1 MVGKK
6 EVVLKP
12 MTLAEMDKFKV
23 LKTKVIEGK
32 DLEAKNSGVATEA
45 TKTKPDQRTV
55 PQIPADLSKDCT
67 DFSPKDL
74 LKPLCPMHDY
84 CTDFVKGTSCPVSNI
99 GDAELKIHASEQ
111 GKLEVMQQ
119 GFKETAIVDNVEIE
133 QVLCNKYEAE
143 AKYMKDKVTYF
154 EVDVAYQSK
163 ILLTTAP
170 HQLFKILILSY
181 LKNLMIQL
189 DW

>member
-6 EVVLKP
+6 KVVLKP
-12 MTLAEMDKFKV
+12 MTLAEVDKFKV

-45 TKTKPDQRTV
+45 TKTKPDQRIEV

-67 DFSPKDL
+67 DFSLKDL
-74 LKPLCPMHDY
+74 LKPLCPMHEY
-84 CTDFVKGTSCPVSNI
+84 STDFVKGTSCLVSNI

-111 GKLEVMQQ
+111 GKLEVMQH
-119 GFKETAIVDNVEIE
+119 GFKEMAIVDNVEIE
-133 QVLCNKYEAE
+133 QVLCYKYEAE

-154 EVDVAYQSK
+154 D
-163 ILLTTAP
+163 
-170 HQLFKILILSY
+170 
-181 LKNLMIQL
+181 
-189 DW
+189 